1 MKPARPYEGLTV
13 IEAVS
18 GPPGGA
24 LRLAAVMAG
33 RIFADLGAKVI
44 VFPELC
50 VTGATCGDLFFQD
63 TLLNAAEEGDRKSV
77 V

>member
-24 LRLAAVMAG
+24 LRLAAAMAG

-44 VFPELC
+44 
-50 VTGATCGDLFFQD
+50 
-63 TLLNAAEEGDRKSV
+63 
-77 V
+77 